1 METQTTVLISSNN
14 ALLRAGIK
22 SILSNVEDVQILD
35 LPKDRLELLEC
46 IYTYNPDIVIL
57 SETDLLDSHGSEIMR
72 LILQKAVQTK
82 FLLIIKAY
90 DEDKELA
97 WLKAGVKGFLTV
109 NTGSADF
116 IKCISA
122 VKRGELWV
130 RRKLLEKYIEHLSIM
145 LNLSRKNDS
154 QAPSLPSFSRREM
167 DVFIMVGKN
176 YRNKEIAEK
185 LSISEKTVKHYV
197 ARIFRKLNV
206 KTRKDIRR
214 YLSLAV

>member
-116 IKCISA
+116 IKCIGA

-197 ARIFRKLNV
+197 ARILRKLNV

>member
-1 METQTTVLISSNN
+1 MERQTTVLISSNN

-22 SILSNVEDVQILD
+22 SILSNVEDIQIFD
-35 LPKDRLELLEC
+35 VPKDRLELLEC
-46 IYTYNPDIVIL
+46 VYTYNPDIVIL

-72 LILQKAVQTK
+72 LVLQKAVQTK

-97 WLKAGVKGFLTV
+97 WLKAGVKGFLTA
-109 NTGSADF
+109 NTGNADF
-116 IKCISA
+116 IKCIRA

-145 LNLSRKNDS
+145 LNLSRKDYS
-154 QAPSLPSFSRREM
+154 HAPSLPSFSRREM
-167 DVFIMVGKN
+167 DVFIMVGRN